1 MQALPNIPGYELYQR
16 LGGGP
21 LTSVFSARDCGSDSA
36 CAVKVIRDDWEDRT
50 TAIKLLQRE
59 ARAGL
64 AVEHPHIVRFLHAHV
79 TRSPYYLVMELLP
92 GESLRRRL
100 RRDYRLDVPTALWI
114 MRQTAEALAALHKA
128 GFLHGDVKPDNIR
141 LVNDGTA
148 SLIDLGFAH
157 RPGENDHFFQKGYI
171 LGTVNYLCP
180 ELCRDQP
187 SETLNSD
194 IFSLG
199 VTFYEMLS
207 GQLPFPSGDLEQVF
221 AQRCTNPPDDIRR
234 HVKGVSSTLV
244 GLLERL
250 MARDPADRP
259 RAAAVVQQLVALE
272 IATLKRRRS
281 A

>member
-1 MQALPNIPGYELYQR
+1 MDPLPSIPGYELYQR
-16 LGGGP
+16 GGGP
-21 LTSVFSARDCGSDSA
+21 LTAVYSARDCSTDSP

-50 TAIKLLQRE
+50 TAIKLIQRE

-64 AVEHPHIVRFLHAHV
+64 AVHHAHLVRFLNAHV
-79 TRSPYYLVMELLP
+79 TRAPYFLVMELLP

-100 RRDYRLDVPTALWI
+100 RRDYHLDVPTALWI
-114 MRQTAEALAALHKA
+114 VRQTAEALAALHQH
-128 GFLHGDVKPDNIR
+128 GFLHGDIKPDNIR

-157 RPGENDHFFQKGYI
+157 RPDENAHFFQKGYV

-187 SETLNSD
+187 SEALNSD

-207 GQLPFPSGDLEQVF
+207 GQLPYPSGELDQVF

-234 HVKGVSSTLV
+234 HVKGLPTALV
-244 GLLERL
+244 GLLDRL

-259 RAAAVVQQLVALE
+259 RAGAVVQQLISLE
-272 IATLKRRRS
+272 IATLKRKRS